1 MCSRQGTR
9 RCPPPALGR
18 GHPGSGGTCGRGPE
32 VPSPRG
38 RRGPAG
44 RAARAGLG
52 LRPGGRAPPPL
63 PRRRLT
69 WSQERGRGAA
79 ARRRG
84 PSRGRAGPVA
94 ATAARREAQAEAEA
108 EAEAAEEGGVPEGGP
123 RLPEEAMTS
132 DRTESDWQGLVS
144 EYLVCKRKLES
155 KKEALLIL
163 SKELDTCQQE
173 RDQYKLMA
181 NQLRERH
188 QSLKKK
194 HRELI
199 DGDPSI
205 PPEKRK
211 QANLAQLLRDCQ
223 DRNKHLGEEIKEL
236 QQRLGEVQGD
246 NKLLRMTI
254 AKQRLG
260 DEEIGVRHF
269 AAHERE
275 DLVQQ
280 LERAK
285 EQIESLE
292 HDLQASV
299 DELQDVK
306 EERSSYQD
314 KVERL
319 NQELNHILGGHENRI
334 IDVDALC
341 MENRQVAR
349 LRYLQ
354 ERLKQLHEEVNLLK
368 SNIAK
373 YKNALER
380 RKNSKGQGKSSSSAL
395 TGVLSAKQVQDLLSE
410 DHGCSLP
417 ATPQSI
423 SDLKSLAT
431 ALLET
436 IHEKNMVIQH
446 QRQTNKIL
454 GNRVAELEK
463 KLRTLEVSGLWSLP
477 GGKDTILFSDPTLP
491 TVQRSRS
498 PLLKFVEQPAE
509 NKANPKDGEIQKQER
524 DESCATAEALTALED
539 AGRPAVNSPANPS
552 HGNQRKHFHPSLSQL
567 PSEEE
572 VNRLGREIM
581 KLTEEQAAA
590 EPEGVKRGSPM
601 EGQRE
606 EMRPSPLG
614 LASKGECLKSCQDSF
629 ESSQPAA
636 KASTLEDGKET
647 PEGGGTGSVV
657 KT

>member
-1 MCSRQGTR
+1 MCQALYSRFIREGGNPLPEWGLHSSGGSRDGGQGTAGFGDLLLVGGSR
-9 RCPPPALGR
+9 AASRLE
-18 GHPGSGGTCGRGPE
+18 SGGQE
-32 VPSPRG
+32 F
-38 RRGPAG
+38 PAG
-44 RAARAGLG
+44 WGADHQELGIPGCAGLSAARSAVAVAVAVAGH
-52 LRPGGRAPPPL
+52 RASAPPPL
-63 PRRRLT
+63 PPAEADVESTARAA
-69 WSQERGRGAA
+69 SGGGGAV
-79 ARRRG
+79 ARRCRALSGPRG
-84 PSRGRAGPVA
+84 GRA
-94 ATAARREAQAEAEA
+94 ATAATA
-108 EAEAAEEGGVPEGGP
+108 AAEEGGVREAGP
-123 RLPEEAMTS
+123 RREEKAMNG

-144 EYLVCKRKLES
+144 E
-155 KKEALLIL
+155 
-163 SKELDTCQQE
+163 
-173 RDQYKLMA
+173 
-181 NQLRERH
+181 
-188 QSLKKK
+188 
-194 HRELI
+194 
-199 DGDPSI
+199 
-205 PPEKRK
+205 
-211 QANLAQLLRDCQ
+211 ANLAQLLRDSQ

-319 NQELNHILGGHENRI
+319 NQELNHILSGHENRI

-341 MENRQVAR
+341 MEN
-349 LRYLQ
+349 RYLQ

-380 RKNSKGQGKSSSSAL
+380 RKNSKGQNKSSSSAL

-477 GGKDTILFSDPTLP
+477 GGKDTILFSDPALP
-491 TVQRSRS
+491 TMQRSRS
-498 PLLKFVEQPAE
+498 PLLKFVEQPSE
-509 NKANPKDGEIQKQER
+509 NKASPKDGEAQKQ
-524 DESCATAEALTALED
+524 DESCAAPEVLAVRED
-539 AGRPAVNSPANPS
+539 AGRLAVSSPASQS
-552 HGNQRKHFHPSLSQL
+552 HRNQTKPFHPSLLQL
-567 PSEEE
+567 PSEEEE
-572 VNRLGREIM
+572 VNRLGRETM

-590 EPEGVKRGSPM
+590 GPEGVRRESPV

-606 EMRPSPLG
+606 EMGPSPPG
-614 LASKGECLKSCQDSF
+614 LTADGPCPKTCRDSS
-629 ESSQPAA
+629 ESSQPEA
-636 KASTLEDGKET
+636 KVSTLEDDKDT
-647 PEGGGTGSVV
+647 AEGGGGTRSTV